1 MIIILR
7 NNFKK
12 IIMNASLGSKT
23 YRPIFLVLFA
33 IFALIFISGCAGKKT
48 SSSNEFTSWSA
59 VKPNVLVHFSSGN
72 STAILTSGTVSQT
85 TSDVNTNLLYDS
97 GNNISSVTLNQTASN
112 SVTFSV
118 AAGDVIV
125 KDATGANTI
134 LTNSKKTTIGILAN
148 PTAYGFEY
156 QTYGAWGA
164 YAAAG
169 VGGYAISNG
178 SLTSAGSIPMM
189 RN

>member
-1 MIIILR
+1 
-7 NNFKK
+7 
-12 IIMNASLGSKT
+12 MNASLGSNT
-23 YRPIFLVLFA
+23 YRPILLVLFA

-97 GNNISSVTLNQTASN
+97 GNNISSVTLNQTATN

-118 AAGDVIV
+118 AAGDIIV
-125 KDATGANTI
+125 MEPGDVCECYYLEDTYTVVVKVPGVLDDKYI
-134 LTNSKKTTIGILAN
+134 L
-148 PTAYGFEY
+148 
-156 QTYGAWGA
+156 
-164 YAAAG
+164 
-169 VGGYAISNG
+169 
-178 SLTSAGSIPMM
+178 
-189 RN
+189 